1 MGIRRVLQRRL
12 LWSGAGAVTV
22 WLLVLGFF
30 SGWDVADP
38 VASVVGALVGVA
50 GLCYAVVAPLDAEQM
65 ADRLAG
71 EVVRREQGEYARWLD
86 GNIGGRIDLAY
97 AVHVHGQVA
106 GARAE
111 GRLADLTELHGRL
124 SPARMVITDGDAT
137 DDAGTGKS
145 LAALAMVLDLA
156 RDRQPGR
163 PVPLRL
169 AAASW
174 TGQDLE
180 DWISR
185 YLVNAFGV
193 GRRLARR
200 LVEARLVL
208 PVVDGLDELDPPG
221 AVPYSSRAAELL
233 RLFNHWQHGTQPA
246 AVVVTCRRG
255 FYEGLVGAAA
265 HLRTAAVVLLAP
277 VDAQQSR
284 AFLRG
289 SVADTEAGLSRWQ
302 RVLDALAAAPQT
314 DAASTPP
321 AAARLRQALATPWR
335 LSLAVAVYQE
345 RSPDGRYRRDPA
357 DLLPLA
363 QSGALHRHLL
373 GLYVPAV
380 LASRGDGT
388 LDPDGPARRWLAV
401 LASYLDGNREGRQ
414 AEGRRLS
421 ATDLV
426 LPELWPMV
434 GVERARRAIRW
445 ACFFWAAAIELVIVA
460 GAAVSSW
467 ELLVLSFLPLL
478 AAMFGVNPDLW
489 EGNDRMILRP
499 VRFALGCALGA
510 APVALLGLLGGS
522 VDATAEWAI
531 LAGVFG
537 LMVGG
542 AMGTAVVPDERRDG
556 PRALVRRD
564 VVSWAL
570 YFGDLVTIFALLGY
584 GAGGWRGAF
593 VTLLVV
599 SPFGALLFHTLFF
612 RYVAFLVLARGML
625 PWRFGRFLHACHHAG
640 ILRTAGAA
648 YQFRHRELQ
657 DYLAT
662 YRDRADA

>member
-1 MGIRRVLQRRL
+1 MGIRRALQRRL

-22 WLLVLGFF
+22 WLLALGFF
-30 SGWDVADP
+30 GGWDVADP
-38 VASVVGALVGVA
+38 VASVVGALAGVA
-50 GLCYAVVAPLDAEQM
+50 GLCYALVAPVDVEQM

-106 GARAE
+106 GAQSE
-111 GRLADLTELHGRL
+111 GRLDDLTALHGRL
-124 SPARMVITDGDAT
+124 SPPRMVITDGDAT

-145 LAALAMVLDLA
+145 LAALSMVLDLA
-156 RDRQPGR
+156 RDRRSGQA
-163 PVPLRL
+163 VALRM

-174 TGQDLE
+174 TGQELE
-180 DWISR
+180 EWIAR
-185 YLVNAFGV
+185 HLVTAFGV
-193 GRRLARR
+193 GRGLARR

-221 AVPYSSRAAELL
+221 TAPYSSRAAELV
-233 RLFNHWQHGTQPA
+233 RLLNSWQHGTQPA

-255 FYEGLVGAAA
+255 AYEGLVGVEA
-265 HLRTAAVVLLAP
+265 HLRTAAVVRLAP
-277 VDAQQSR
+277 VDAEQSR
-284 AFLRG
+284 AFLRS

-302 RVLDALAAAPQT
+302 RVLDVLVTAPQA
-314 DAASTPP
+314 DGVPDPP
-321 AAARLRQALATPWR
+321 TVVRLRQALATPWR

-345 RSPDGRYRRDPA
+345 RTSDGRYRRDPS

-363 QSGALHRHLL
+363 ESGTLHQHLL

-388 LDPDGPARRWLAV
+388 VDPDGPARRWLAV
-401 LASYLDGNREGRQ
+401 LAAYLDGNREGRQ
-414 AEGRRLS
+414 VEGRRLS

-434 GVERARRAIRW
+434 GAERAKRAIRW
-445 ACFFWAAAIELVIVA
+445 ACLSWAGAIELAIVA
-460 GAAVSSW
+460 QAAVSSW
-467 ELLVLSFLPLL
+467 EHLVLSFLPLM
-478 AAMFGVNPDLW
+478 AALFAVNPDLW
-489 EGNDRMILRP
+489 EGEDRMVLRP
-499 VRFALGCALGA
+499 VRFALGCALGS
-510 APVALLGLLGGS
+510 APVVLIGLLDAAA
-522 VDATAEWAI
+522 DATADWVMVAT
-531 LAGVFG
+531 VFG

-542 AMGTAVVPDERRDG
+542 AMGMAVVPDERRDG

-564 VVSWAL
+564 AVSWTL
-570 YFGDLVTIFALLGY
+570 FLGDLVTIFAVLGY

-593 VTLLVV
+593 VMLVV
-599 SPFGALLFHTLFF
+599 IAPFGALVFHSLSF
-612 RYVAFLVLARGML
+612 RYVAFLVLARGVL

-640 ILRTAGAA
+640 ILRTVGAA

-657 DYLAT
+657 DHLA
-662 YRDRADA
+662 DRHPARSQ